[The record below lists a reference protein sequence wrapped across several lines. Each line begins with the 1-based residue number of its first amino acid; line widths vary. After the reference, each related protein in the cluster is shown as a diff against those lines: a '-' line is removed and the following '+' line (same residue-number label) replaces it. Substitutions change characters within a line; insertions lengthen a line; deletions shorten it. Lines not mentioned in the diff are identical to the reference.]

1 MNYEKENKKIHL
13 TLKEN
18 MKLIEVGKTGTKEE
32 NELIFYTVIHLLK
45 KMIDDLIKRLHIGDC

>member
-32 NELIFYTVIHLLK
+32 NELIFYTVIHYHTMCK
-45 KMIDDLIKRLHIGDC
+45 ISIF